1 MGHCSGVYQA
11 HFFTCLLH
19 GLFIYLL
26 FYVTELISRN
36 NAKCHHIPRSNQQLS
51 VEIIINENTMAKEL
65 INVNKDG
72 ILVLRHIGLVKGCGG
87 RPVNQPHLTY
97 NAARK
102 QMKIVH

>member
-1 MGHCSGVYQA
+1 
-11 HFFTCLLH
+11 
-19 GLFIYLL
+19 
-26 FYVTELISRN
+26 
-36 NAKCHHIPRSNQQLS
+36 
-51 VEIIINENTMAKEL
+51 MAKEL

-72 ILVLRHIGLVKGCGG
+72 ILVLRHVGLVKGCGG